1 MIDWIGYGW
10 MWAEGR
16 GPDTYFGDL
25 TLEVPRGDVVAV
37 AAVSGFSVGLLDREP
52 GSIAGYIRQYAHYD
66 SGILALRD
74 LPPDPTNN
82 VLAIADCTWIRFRTT
97 VFQAR
102 AFAQGLVFHHA
113 VPPPLPP
120 KPSPKITT
128 PKWSV
133 GDYDVYVGSTKFGSH
148 RVMTLTRGSMLPVS
162 KILARAAAEV
172 ARHFGVAQRRV
183 VTRPARRSSRRP
195 GPSARR
201 RLF

>member
-1 MIDWIGYGW
+1 

-16 GPDTYFGDL
+16 GPDTYFADL
-25 TLEVPRGDVVAV
+25 TLEIPRGDVVAV

-52 GSIAGYIRQYAHYD
+52 GSIAAYIRQYAHYN
-66 SGILALRD
+66 SGILSLRD

-113 VPPPLPP
+113 VPPLAPP
-120 KPSPKITT
+120 TPNPRITA

-133 GDYDVYVGSTKFGSH
+133 RDYDVRVGDTKFGSH
-148 RVMTLTRGSMLPVS
+148 RVMA
-162 KILARAAAEV
+162 LARRSAIPLDEILVTAAKEV

-183 VTRPARRSSRRP
+183 VTRLARRSRRAS
-195 GPSARR
+195 G
-201 RLF
+201 LTYF

>member
-10 MWAEGR
+10 MWAEGS
-16 GPDTYFGDL
+16 GPDTYFADL

-52 GSIAGYIRQYAHYD
+52 GSIAAYVRQYEHYN
-66 SGILALRD
+66 SGILSLRD

-82 VLAIADCTWIRFRTT
+82 VLAIVDCTWIRFRTT

-113 VPPPLPP
+113 VPPPAPP
-120 KPSPKITT
+120 KPNPKITA

-133 GDYDVYVGSTKFGSH
+133 RDYEVHIGGKQFGSH
-148 RVMTLTRGSMLPVS
+148 RVMALARGSTLRLDE
-162 KILARAAAEV
+162 ILASAATEA
-172 ARHFGVAQRRV
+172 ARHLGVAELRV
-183 VTRPARRSSRRP
+183 VTRPARRSRSAAGSR
-195 GPSARR
+195 
-201 RLF
+201 FF

>member
-10 MWAEGR
+10 MWAEGS
-16 GPDTYFGDL
+16 GPDTYFADL

-52 GSIAGYIRQYAHYD
+52 GSIAAYIRQYEHYN

-82 VLAIADCTWIRFRTT
+82 VLGIVDCTWIRFRTT

-113 VPPPLPP
+113 VPPPAPP
-120 KPSPKITT
+120 TPNPKITA

-133 GDYDVYVGSTKFGSH
+133 RDYEVHVGGKRFGSH
-148 RVMTLTRGSMLPVS
+148 RVMALARGSTLPLDE
-162 KILARAAAEV
+162 ILASAATEA
-172 ARHFGVAQRRV
+172 ARHFGVAQRKV
-183 VTRPARRSSRRP
+183 VTRPARRSR
-195 GPSARR
+195 SAARSK
-201 RLF
+201 FF